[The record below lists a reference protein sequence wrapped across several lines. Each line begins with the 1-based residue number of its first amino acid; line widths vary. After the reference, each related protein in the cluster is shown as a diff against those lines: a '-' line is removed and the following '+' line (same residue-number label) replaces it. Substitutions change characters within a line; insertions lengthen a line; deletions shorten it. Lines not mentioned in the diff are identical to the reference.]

1 MVVAQNE
8 KKSMKKFIMS
18 LPPWGRAVIA
28 IMAIVTIVIVF
39 IWLKNLIALKKS
51 EKNSRAE
58 VNANETRLDQLGQQG
73 VLPTISRPDFESMA
87 NAMQAAADGCDPWGQ
102 GAQVIMQRIYALQN
116 EADYRSLVDAF
127 GIRTWD
133 QCGYGTGD
141 VTGSLTTLMISE
153 LNSSQLAEARRHLG
167 QFGVTF

>member
-1 MVVAQNE
+1 
-8 KKSMKKFIMS
+8 
-18 LPPWGRAVIA
+18 
-28 IMAIVTIVIVF
+28 
-39 IWLKNLIALKKS
+39 
-51 EKNSRAE
+51 
-58 VNANETRLDQLGQQG
+58 
-73 VLPTISRPDFESMA
+73 
-87 NAMQAAADGCDPWGQ
+87 MQAGADGCDPWGQ

-133 QCGYGTGD
+133 ECGYGTGD

>member
-1 MVVAQNE
+1 
-8 KKSMKKFIMS
+8 MS

>member
-1 MVVAQNE
+1 
-8 KKSMKKFIMS
+8 MKELFKS

-28 IMAIVTIVIVF
+28 IIVIVVLILLF
-39 IWLKNLIALKKS
+39 IWLRNFLSLRKS
-51 EKNSRAE
+51 EKNSREE
-58 VNANETRLDQLGQQG
+58 VTANENRLQQLNNQG
-73 VLPTISRPDFESMA
+73 VLPTINRADFESMA
-87 NAMQAAADGCDPWGQ
+87 NAIQQAADGCDPWGQ
-102 GAQVIMQRIYALQN
+102 GAQVIMQRIYSLQN

-133 QCGYGTGD
+133 ACGYWTGD